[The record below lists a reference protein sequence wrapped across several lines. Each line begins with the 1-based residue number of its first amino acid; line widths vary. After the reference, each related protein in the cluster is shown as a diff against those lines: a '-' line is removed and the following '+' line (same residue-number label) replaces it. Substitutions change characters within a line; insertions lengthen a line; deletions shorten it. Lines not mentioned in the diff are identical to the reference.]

1 MTTGLVLTLRAIC
14 SDVNGPGCRRPASA
28 IHARMCV
35 AIVSRLLEPMTPPCC
50 NHTCYIIWLSR
61 PHPCCLVRTLQG
73 ANSGNMRRRPMRE
86 RVRPDRP
93 NAGVPASR
101 DHERPRRHRVPGTE
115 STALHRHPENR
126 RTTPCCGNKWFYRLI
141 ATYIADCPVTPTR
154 TSMGT
159 SIAYRSMRYQC
170 ANRHVP

>member
-1 MTTGLVLTLRAIC
+1 MLHHLAVKTA
-14 SDVNGPGCRRPASA
+14 PG
-28 IHARMCV
+28 
-35 AIVSRLLEPMTPPCC
+35 
-50 NHTCYIIWLSR
+50 
-61 PHPCCLVRTLQG
+61 CLVRTLQG

-154 TSMGT
+154 TS
-159 SIAYRSMRYQC
+159 IAKKYPFDTTAYGFTKAKNHEKYHLAASRIPWASLSTRCPMTICCVHRVQRSWNGINQ
-170 ANRHVP
+170 P